1 MSPKKISHWL
11 TGTNPA
17 VFNLYTMTVAFL
29 TYSCMYA
36 FRKPF
41 AVATFDGLSFLNID
55 LKIWLITAQ
64 LCGYALSKFVGIKI
78 ISEMNNTKRAISILI
93 LIGIAE
99 VALFLF
105 AISPQPL
112 NIFFLFVNGFPL
124 GMVWGI
130 VFSYLEGRR
139 STELLGAGLSV
150 SFIFSSGFVKTIGK
164 WFMVQ
169 FQVSEFWMP
178 FITGA
183 VFALPLVISVYLL
196 DQVPPPNA
204 RDIEQRVE
212 RQPMNGKARRV
223 LFQNFSLQL
232 ILLIST
238 YTILT
243 VFRDFRDNFSA
254 EMWQSL
260 GFGGSSAVFTITE
273 IPIAIGVLAIISL
286 VMFIKNNQT
295 ALFVNHFIIMAGLL
309 LVGGATLALETKTVS
324 GPVWMALTG
333 MGLYLGYV
341 PFNSI
346 FFDRMIAAF
355 RYSANVGFLIYLS
368 DSFGYLGSV
377 FVLLYKNFVFVKME
391 WLDFFIGGAYILSF
405 SGLFMILLSMI
416 SFYIKLSE
424 IPETEE
430 KKVNLSF

>member
-1 MSPKKISHWL
+1 M
-11 TGTNPA
+11 A
-17 VFNLYTMTVAFL
+17 MAFL

-41 AVATFDGLSFLNID
+41 AVATFEGLSFLNID
-55 LKIWLITAQ
+55 LKIWLITSQ
-64 LCGYALSKFVGIKI
+64 LCGYALSKFFGIKI
-78 ISEMNNTKRAISILI
+78 ISELKNTKRAISILI
-93 LIGIAE
+93 LICIAE

-112 NIFFLFVNGFPL
+112 NIIFLFVNGFPL
-124 GMVWGI
+124 GMVWGM

-164 WFMVQ
+164 WLIVQ

-178 FITGA
+178 FLTGA
-183 VFALPLVISVYLL
+183 IFALPLVLSVYLL
-196 DQVPPPNA
+196 DRVPPPDA
-204 RDIEQRVE
+204 RDIQQRVE

-223 LFQNFSLQL
+223 FFQKFSFQL

-238 YTILT
+238 YTLLT

-260 GFGGSSAVFTITE
+260 GFGGSSAIFTVTE

-295 ALFVNHFIIMAGLL
+295 ALFVNHLLIMLGLL
-309 LVGGATLALETKTVS
+309 LVGGATLALETKTIS
-324 GPVWMALTG
+324 GPVWMMLTG

-355 RYSANVGFLIYLS
+355 RYSANVGFLIYLA

-377 FVLLYKNFVFVKME
+377 FVMLYKNFGFLEMA

-416 SFYIKLSE
+416 SFYLKLSE
-424 IPETEE
+424 IPEIEE

>member
-164 WFMVQ
+164 WLMVE

-204 RDIEQRVE
+204 WDIEQRVK
-212 RQPMNGKARRV
+212 RQPMNGKARRI

-295 ALFVNHFIIMAGLL
+295 ALFVNHFIIMVGLL

>member
-1 MSPKKISHWL
+1 M
-11 TGTNPA
+11 
-17 VFNLYTMTVAFL
+17 TMAFL

-41 AVATFDGLSFLNID
+41 AVATFEGLSFLNID

-64 LCGYALSKFVGIKI
+64 LCGYALSKFFGIKI
-78 ISEMNNTKRAISILI
+78 ISELKNTKRAISILI

-112 NIFFLFVNGFPL
+112 NIIFLFVNGFPL

-164 WFMVQ
+164 WLIGQ

-178 FITGA
+178 FLTGA
-183 VFALPLVISVYLL
+183 IFALPLVLSVYLL
-196 DQVPPPNA
+196 DRVPPPDA
-204 RDIEQRVE
+204 RDIQQRVE
-212 RQPMNGKARRV
+212 RQPMNGNDRRV
-223 LFQNFSLQL
+223 FFQKFSLQL

-238 YTILT
+238 YTLLT

-260 GFGGSSAVFTITE
+260 GFGGSSAIFTITE

-295 ALFVNHFIIMAGLL
+295 ALFVNHLIIMVGLL
-309 LVGGATLALETKTVS
+309 LVGGATLALETKTIS
-324 GPVWMALTG
+324 GPVWMMLTG

-355 RYSANVGFLIYLS
+355 RYSANVGFLIYLA

-377 FVLLYKNFVFVKME
+377 LVMLYKNFGFVKMA

-416 SFYIKLSE
+416 SFYLKLSE
-424 IPETEE
+424 ISEIEE